1 MNLILR
7 EITLEDKDKIY
18 EMYNEYISATP
29 LVGIDTFEGIRD
41 FEKLEYFEFPKWI
54 ETLELNKDEKNLP
67 QDFSPQTIYIAL
79 NEEDKIV
86 GAIGLRWKEVPVL
99 MNFGG
104 FVGYSVRPKER
115 GKGYATEIL
124 RQALEK
130 FKDAGRDK
138 ILISCKNF
146 NDASKKKKKKNEG
159 VYDSDFFN
167 EEEGYTYS
175 KYWVNIK

>member
-1 MNLILR
+1 
-7 EITLEDKDKIY
+7 
-18 EMYNEYISATP
+18 
-29 LVGIDTFEGIRD
+29 
-41 FEKLEYFEFPKWI
+41 
-54 ETLELNKDEKNLP
+54 
-67 QDFSPQTIYIAL
+67 
-79 NEEDKIV
+79 
-86 GAIGLRWKEVPVL
+86 

-146 NDASKKKKKKNEG
+146 NDASKRVIEKNEG